1 MSRRKAAAAALAAAL
16 LLALPAPARA
26 AEWTL
31 DPAHTIVSFR
41 VRYMMISWVR
51 GVFGK
56 VKGEATYVPGQP
68 ATARVAIEIEVA
80 SIDTQHERRD
90 DHLRSGDFLLA
101 EKHPAIAFKSKG
113 VRNARA
119 DGFDLVGDLTIRGTT
134 KEVVLKVED
143 VSGVT
148 KDPRGRERVGATATT
163 RINRHDFGASYNRV
177 LEAGGV
183 LVGDD
188 VHITLDVQFIK
199 KAG

>member
-1 MSRRKAAAAALAAAL
+1 MPRRKTTAAALAVTL
-16 LLALPAPARA
+16 FLALPLPAS
-26 AEWTL
+26 AETWTL
-31 DPAHTIVSFR
+31 DPAHTIVNFR

-56 VKGEATYVPGQP
+56 VKGEAAYVPGRP
-68 ATARVAIEIEVA
+68 ATARVAVEIEAA

-90 DHLRSGDFLLA
+90 THLKSADFIDV

-119 DGFDLVGDLTIRGTT
+119 EGFDLVGDLTIRGVT

-177 LEAGGV
+177 LEAGGF

-188 VHITLDVQFIK
+188 VHITLDVQLIRK
-199 KAG
+199 G